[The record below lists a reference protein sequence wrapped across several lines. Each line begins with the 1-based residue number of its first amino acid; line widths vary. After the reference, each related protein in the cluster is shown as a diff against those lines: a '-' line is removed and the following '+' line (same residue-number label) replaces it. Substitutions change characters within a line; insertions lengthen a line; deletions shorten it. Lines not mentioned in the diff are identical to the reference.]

1 MLWCSLADYF
11 GLDVRRTH
19 LEYVGARKPEAMK
32 LDDTRLMGDL
42 QGPEVRTTR
51 NRGDWCNMCL
61 TFRSLRATQLSRQP
75 EIRVTDK
82 EWNVVPEYPP
92 NGSSATATPT
102 GGGIAG
108 APSGPAL
115 SDMTFDAST

>member
-1 MLWCSLADYF
+1 MVGGGPRGFARRAITCCGCSLADYF

-51 NRGDWCNMCL
+51 NRGD
-61 TFRSLRATQLSRQP
+61 
-75 EIRVTDK
+75 
-82 EWNVVPEYPP
+82 
-92 NGSSATATPT
+92 
-102 GGGIAG
+102 
-108 APSGPAL
+108 
-115 SDMTFDAST
+115 